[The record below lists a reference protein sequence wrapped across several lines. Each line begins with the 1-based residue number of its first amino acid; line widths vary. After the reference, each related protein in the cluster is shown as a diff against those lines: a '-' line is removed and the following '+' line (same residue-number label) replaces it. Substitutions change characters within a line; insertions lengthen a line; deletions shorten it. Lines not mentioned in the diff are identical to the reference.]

1 MIAAGGSI
9 AILVLTLAIAGA
21 DAPVPA
27 ATPSDLPEIGRT
39 KATTPACAAMRDL
52 VIPSFEAARRADARF
67 VDAQKRLLRYAEARV
82 DVKNDRNQTGTD
94 NQIQEVSQE
103 ALLSQLD
110 QDAASLLAHAAVIN
124 KALGDPR
131 LPADSKDP
139 DVREER
145 AQLQALYAAQQ
156 ARASMLAE
164 LASRDRVT
172 LTQRQMAELDMTGKN
187 AKAAVHEGPP
197 PQPFQTPPPGM
208 PLLSRNGFADKQS
221 LGVWTRDMATAVAD
235 AENRAAKSFLPI
247 AQRCR

>member
-1 MIAAGGSI
+1 M
-9 AILVLTLAIAGA
+9 LALAGA
-21 DAPVPA
+21 GSVTPAPD
-27 ATPSDLPEIGRT
+27 ATPADLPEIGRT

-67 VDAQKRLLRYAEARV
+67 VDAQKRLLRYAEARA

-103 ALLSQLD
+103 ARLSQLD
-110 QDAASLLAHAAVIN
+110 QDAANLLAHAAVIN

-164 LASRDRVT
+164 LGSRDRVT

-197 PQPFQTPPPGM
+197 PQPFRTPPPGM

-221 LGVWTRDMATAVAD
+221 LGVWTGTMVKTVTD

-247 AQRCR
+247 AQRCG